1 MRRRPPS
8 WLPPAPFTRSWF
20 ALIHI
25 SPETGIITRLR
36 ALIGH
41 GRHQISFLLAN
52 LQNSFNSKCNGDW
65 LRLIKVKLFKML
77 TLSHL
82 TWLPLRPLLSANE
95 MRHYQLLT
103 NRIAGNSWDV
113 ATVSLSRGVTPPCHA
128 TPRPCVTHHMSRGP
142 GCDSDLIGRLVM
154 ILTSDWLRA
163 SCDQTQD
170 MVTIITTSWHI
181 SLGHSCSF
189 FSRWKFYKL
198 KAYVPFSRL
207 IIYCRQSWAL

>member
-8 WLPPAPFTRSWF
+8 WLPTAPFTPSWF

-95 MRHYQLLT
+95 IRYYQLLT
-103 NRIAGNSWDV
+103 NQIAGKSWDV
-113 ATVSLSRGVTPPCHA
+113 TPVSPSRDVTPPCHA
-128 TPRPCVTHHMSRGP
+128 TPRPCVTHHMSRCHEVQDVTLTSLVAWWWFWP
-142 GCDSDLIGRLVM
+142 LIG
-154 ILTSDWLRA
+154 WE
-163 SCDQTQD
+163 
-170 MVTIITTSWHI
+170 HP
-181 SLGHSCSF
+181 
-189 FSRWKFYKL
+189 
-198 KAYVPFSRL
+198 VPRP
-207 IIYCRQSWAL
+207 RMGTWWQ